1 MILTSLIVITLS
13 AALVLVRRMGKISA
27 KAARAYLQQGALV
40 VDVRSNAEFQSGHL
54 QEAIHIPLHELDT
67 LIARRIKDKNQ
78 VLLVH
83 CQGGMRSQM
92 AKKRL
97 AGLGY
102 TRAFN
107 LGSYSRALRIVG
119 SR

>member
-1 MILTSLIVITLS
+1 MMWSTIVIL
-13 AALVLVRRMGKISA
+13 AILLALLLLRQKGQISA

-54 QEAIHIPLHELDT
+54 QEAIHIPLDELDT
-67 LIARRIKDKNQ
+67 LVARRVKDKNQ
-78 VLLVH
+78 VLLLH
-83 CQGGMRSQM
+83 CQSGMRSLA
-92 AKKRL
+92 AKRTL

-102 TRAFN
+102 THAFN

-119 SR
+119 GR